1 MNRIHIAALCM
12 AAIIIVAGSAFEVRA
27 SRQRPIN
34 ACIAGELKA
43 QEACMDSIVDQ
54 LWFSGTVIYPE
65 HERPRDTE
73 FCKGIARASLEGCTD
88 FEKH

>member
-1 MNRIHIAALCM
+1 
-12 AAIIIVAGSAFEVRA
+12 
-27 SRQRPIN
+27 
-34 ACIAGELKA
+34 
-43 QEACMDSIVDQ
+43 MDSIVDQ